1 VARRT
6 LVVAAALAAWILV
19 PRAAHAQQPGP
30 SLTTVIDSIDV
41 VGIRRVARAQVI
53 SLAGIPLGQEISYRD
68 VQRAV
73 ESLYASGQFED
84 VRMLQGVIGGRQ
96 LLRIEVVERPLLV
109 GWSVRGVEKLTVRS
123 VRGKVKLD
131 EGRPYDP
138 AAAKR
143 AVAAIDSLYHKE
155 GFYRSSAQVRVLPQ
169 DSATVRV
176 VFDIDEGRRVA
187 ISQIRIE
194 GNEQFTDAQVAGAMK
209 TGPEGF
215 WWFQRGE
222 YDEPELERDIRER
235 IPAYYASRG
244 YIDFR
249 VLHDTLLVNEQTGK
263 GTLLLEVN
271 EGDRYTVGTFEILGN
286 RRFSTEQLQQYYPF
300 GEGRGGGGFLG
311 LGGGAPDAGQFDEAR
326 WTDATQQVQTLYGNN
341 GYLYADVRPIITRR
355 TDDEGQH
362 KVDLR
367 WQIVEGDPATIRK
380 IVIVGN
386 TVTHESVIR
395 RATFPLVPGDVFR
408 QDALIQAYQNV
419 SNLGFFQQPVEIP
432 QIQPTDNR
440 VDVDVVFR
448 VEERRTGNIN
458 FGASVGQGTGLG
470 GFIGLDEPNVLGRG
484 KRLQFQWQFGKN
496 IQDFNVT
503 FSDPAIRGSL
513 ISGSVNLHSTRLRYT
528 IADLGRIRTRGG
540 SIQLGFPF
548 FGSRYTRLLTSY
560 TLEESDYDSPT
571 LQTRYNCQNC
581 LLSAIGIGLA
591 RDRRID
597 LPFPTAGSYYETRF
611 SFNGGI
617 IGGDGNFRRLTAE
630 GRWYAP
636 LFQLGGGRPGSS
648 GIRFV
653 LGFRSEVGFVWGD
666 PGPHFRQLFALGG
679 TQYGIPLRGYDEFSI
694 TPKGFD
700 PTASGSSA
708 STVDAFGSSYFVGTA
723 EFGAR
728 ISQALYLSL
737 FYDAGNVWQTP
748 GEFSPTRLFRG
759 AGIGIAVLS
768 PLGPIGLDYAYGFDR
783 VDFLG
788 NPAPAWK
795 LHFRLGNIF

>member
-1 VARRT
+1 MTYRS
-6 LVVAAALAAWILV
+6 LLLAAALAAV
-19 PRAAHAQQPGP
+19 PMGWGRAAAQQAGP
-30 SLTTVIDSIDV
+30 SLTTVIDSIDI
-41 VGIRRVARAQVI
+41 VGTSRIGRAQV
-53 SLAGIPLGQEISYRD
+53 LALANIPIGQEISYRD

-73 ESLYASGQFED
+73 EALYQSGQFED
-84 VRMLQGVIGGRQ
+84 VRVTQGVVDSRQ
-96 LLRIEVVERPLLV
+96 ILRFELRERPMLV

-131 EGRPYDP
+131 DGRPYDP
-138 AAAKR
+138 AAATR
-143 AVAAIDSLYHKE
+143 SLAAIDSLYHKE
-155 GFYRSSAQVRVLPQ
+155 GFYRSSARIRVLPQ
-169 DSATVRV
+169 DSGSVRV

-187 ISQIRIE
+187 ISQVRIE
-194 GNEQFTDAQVAGAMK
+194 GNEQFTDAQIAGAMK

-235 IPAYYASRG
+235 IPQYYAARG

-249 VLHDTLLVNEQTGK
+249 VLHDTLIVDETTGK
-263 GTLLLEVN
+263 GVLVLDVS
-271 EGDRYTVGTFEILGN
+271 EGDRYTVGTFEVLGN

-300 GEGRGGGGFLG
+300 GEGRVSGGFLG
-311 LGGGAPDAGQFDEAR
+311 LGGSAFTGEFDESR
-326 WTDATQQVQTLYGNN
+326 WNRATQDVQTLYGNN
-341 GYLYADVRPIITRR
+341 GYLYADVRPVITRR
-355 TDDEGQH
+355 TDDDGNR

-367 WQIVEGDPATIRK
+367 WQITEGDPATIRK
-380 IVIVGN
+380 VVIIGN
-386 TVTHESVIR
+386 TVTHESVVR

-419 SNLGFFQQPVEIP
+419 SNLGFFQQPIEIP

-484 KRLQFQWQFGKN
+484 KRLQFQWQFGRN

-513 ISGSVNLHSTRLRYT
+513 ISGSLNLHSTRLRYT

-540 SIQLGFPF
+540 SVQLGFPF

-571 LQTRYNCQNC
+571 LSVRYNCQNC
-581 LLSAIGIGLA
+581 LLSAIGLGLV

-617 IGGDGNFRRLTAE
+617 LGGDGDFRRLTAE

-648 GIRFV
+648 GVRFV

-694 TPKGFD
+694 TPRGFD
-700 PTASGSSA
+700 PTASGSYA
-708 STVDAFGSSYFVGTA
+708 STVDAFGSSYFVATS

-728 ISQALYLSL
+728 ISQALYLSV
-737 FYDAGNVWQTP
+737 FYDAGNVWARP
-748 GEFSPTRLFRG
+748 GQFSPTRLFRG
-759 AGIGIAVLS
+759 AGIGVAVLS

-783 VDFLG
+783 VDLLG

>member
-1 VARRT
+1 M
-6 LVVAAALAAWILV
+6 LLAAALAAAPTW
-19 PRAAHAQQPGP
+19 ATAQEAPGA
-30 SLTTVIDSIDV
+30 LTTIIDSIDV
-41 VGIRRVARAQVI
+41 VGARRVGRAQIV
-53 SLAGIPLGQEISYRD
+53 SLASIPLGQEITYRD
-68 VQRAV
+68 VQRALGT
-73 ESLYASGQFED
+73 LYGSGQFED
-84 VRMLQGVIGGRQ
+84 IRVSQGEVEGRRILQFT
-96 LLRIEVVERPLLV
+96 VVERPMLL
-109 GWSVRGVEKLTVRS
+109 GWSLRGVERLTTRS
-123 VRGKVKLD
+123 VRSRVRLE

-138 AAAKR
+138 AAAQR
-143 AVAAIDSLYHKE
+143 SLAAIDSLYRKE
-155 GFYRSSAQVRVLPQ
+155 GFYRSRTTIRTLPQ
-169 DSATVRV
+169 DDGSVRA
-176 VFDIDEGRRVA
+176 VFDVDEGRRVA
-187 ISQIRIE
+187 ISQILIE
-194 GNEQFTDAQVAGAMK
+194 GNTQYTDRQVAGEMK

-215 WWFQRGE
+215 WWFQQGDYNE
-222 YDEPELERDIRER
+222 NELERDLRER
-235 IPAYYASRG
+235 LPAYYASHG

-249 VLHDTLLVNEQTGK
+249 VLRDTLIVNEVTGK
-263 GTLLLEVN
+263 GQLVLEVQ
-271 EGDRYTVGTFEILGN
+271 EGDPYEVGTFEILGN
-286 RRFSTEQLQQYYPF
+286 RRFSTEQLQQFYPF
-300 GEGRGGGGFLG
+300 DAQRSGGGFLG
-311 LGGGAPDAGQFDEAR
+311 LGGGPSGNHFDDEI
-326 WTDATQQVQTLYGNN
+326 WTEATQQVQTLYGNN
-341 GYLYADVRPIITRR
+341 GYLYADVRPVTSRR
-355 TDDEGQH
+355 TDADGR
-362 KVDLR
+362 KYVDLR

-380 IVIVGN
+380 ITIVGN
-386 TVTHESVIR
+386 SITHESVVR

-408 QDALIQAYQNV
+408 QDALIAAYQNV

-484 KRLQFQWQFGKN
+484 KRMQFQWQFGRN

-503 FSDPAIRGSL
+503 YSDPAIRGSL
-513 ISGSVNLHSTRLRYT
+513 ISGSLSVHSTRLRYT

-571 LQTRYNCQNC
+571 LASRFSCQNC
-581 LLSAIGIGLA
+581 LLSAIGLGLV
-591 RDRRID
+591 RDRRVD

-611 SFNGGI
+611 SFNGGL
-617 IGGDGNFRRLTAE
+617 IGGDGDFRRLTAE

-636 LFQLGGGRPGSS
+636 LFQLGGTRPGSNAVK
-648 GIRFV
+648 FV

-694 TPKGFD
+694 TPAGFD
-700 PTASGSSA
+700 PTASGSRA
-708 STVDAFGSSYFVGTA
+708 STVDTFGASYFIGTT
-723 EFGAR
+723 EFGMR
-728 ISQALYLSL
+728 LSQALYLSL
-737 FYDAGNVWQTP
+737 FYDVGNVWSQP
-748 GEFSPTRLFRG
+748 GRFNPTRLFRG
-759 AGIGIAVLS
+759 AGIGVAVLS